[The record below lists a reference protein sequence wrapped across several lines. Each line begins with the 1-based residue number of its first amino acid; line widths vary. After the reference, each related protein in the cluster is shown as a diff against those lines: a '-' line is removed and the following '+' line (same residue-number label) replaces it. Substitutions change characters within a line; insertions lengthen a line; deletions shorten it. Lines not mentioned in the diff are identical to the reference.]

1 LFIFTEIK
9 KNQITGIREKIMT
22 NGLSNFEVLK
32 QKMSTSP
39 KDGFLKGQQPRVGE
53 VLIVDDEESF
63 VLSLAEGLSAYRKF
77 FNLRTAPNGAE
88 AVKVLKLS
96 PIDLV
101 ITDLSMPKM
110 DGFELLAYMNRNYP
124 KIPVILM
131 TAYGTPKIEEIVSNM
146 GIFRYLEKPL
156 DINSVADNIFDALGI
171 RTSPISEEIQ
181 KTDSSHK
188 PSAPFAQRASISAS
202 DVQNKIAL
210 AKKASEEENR
220 AKAEAQTIAAMESK
234 SKTVA
239 TFGSRTSLSA
249 FDLEKLREEARTKSG
264 AKTKDHAEKKSTT
277 DAEKQAAEAAEKRA
291 LLEAKAKAEAE
302 RFAREGAELKIKEAE
317 ERARQESLARE
328 EAQRKAKEAEER
340 ARQESLAREEA
351 QRKAKEAEER
361 AKQEALAREEA
372 VKKAKAEAQA
382 EEKARQEA
390 QAREEAEKKAKVE
403 AKAQAEEKAK
413 QEAELKAKEA
423 QTELTDKTQKD
434 LKKETQQKLSAWK
447 KG

>member
-1 LFIFTEIK
+1 
-9 KNQITGIREKIMT
+9 MT

-171 RTSPISEEIQ
+171 RTSPISEEIR
-181 KTDSSHK
+181 KMDSSYK
-188 PSAPFAQRASISAS
+188 PSAPFAQRAGISAS

-210 AKKASEEENR
+210 VKKASEEEKNR
-220 AKAEAQTIAAMESK
+220 AKAEAQAIAEMESK

-249 FDLEKLREEARTKSG
+249 SDLEKLREEARTKSG

-302 RFAREGAELKIKEAE
+302 RFAREEAELKIKEAE
-317 ERARQESLARE
+317 ERATQEALARE
-328 EAQRKAKEAEER
+328 EAQRKAKDAEER
-340 ARQESLAREEA
+340 ATQEALAREEA

-372 VKKAKAEAQA
+372 IKKAKAEAQAEAKAQA

-390 QAREEAEKKAKVE
+390 QAREEAEKKAKAEAQAE
-403 AKAQAEEKAK
+403 AKAQAEEKAR
-413 QEAELKAKEA
+413 QETELKAKEA
-423 QTELTDKTQKD
+423 QTEVTDKTQKD

>member
-1 LFIFTEIK
+1 M
-9 KNQITGIREKIMT
+9 EKIMT

-32 QKMSTSP
+32 QKISTSP
-39 KDGFLKGQQPRVGE
+39 KDNYLKGQQPHAGE

-63 VLSLAEGLSAYRKF
+63 VLSLAEGLSVYRKF

-96 PIDLV
+96 AIDLV

-124 KIPVILM
+124 KIPVILI

-171 RTSPISEEIQ
+171 RTSPISEEIR
-181 KTDSSHK
+181 KMDSSYK
-188 PSAPFAQRASISAS
+188 PSAPFAQRAGISAS

-210 AKKASEEENR
+210 VKKASEEEKNR
-220 AKAEAQTIAAMESK
+220 AKAEAQAIAEMESK

-239 TFGSRTSLSA
+239 TFGSRNSLSA
-249 FDLEKLREEARTKSG
+249 SGLENLQKQARTKSG

-302 RFAREGAELKIKEAE
+302 RFAREEAELKIKEAE
-317 ERARQESLARE
+317 ERAKQETLARE
-328 EAQRKAKEAEER
+328 EAQRKTR
-340 ARQESLAREEA
+340 D
-351 QRKAKEAEER
+351 AEER
-361 AKQEALAREEA
+361 AKQEALAREEEE
-372 VKKAKAEAQA
+372 KKAKAEAKVQT

-390 QAREEAEKKAKVE
+390 QAREEAEKKAKAE
-403 AKAQAEEKAK
+403 AKAQAEEKAR
-413 QEAELKAKEA
+413 QEAELNAKEA
-423 QTELTDKTQKD
+423 QTQLTDKTQKD
-434 LKKETQQKLSAWK
+434 LKKEKQKKLSAWK
-447 KG
+447 KGK

>member
-1 LFIFTEIK
+1 MIAVVCLFFIETK
-9 KNQITGIREKIMT
+9 KNKITEVMEKIMT

-32 QKMSTSP
+32 QKISTSP
-39 KDGFLKGQQPRVGE
+39 KDSFLKGQQPRVGE

-63 VLSLAEGLSAYRKF
+63 VLSLAEGLSVYRKF
-77 FNLRTAPNGAE
+77 FNVRTAPNGAE
-88 AVKVLKLS
+88 SVKVLKLS

-101 ITDLSMPKM
+101 ITDLNMPKM
-110 DGFELLAYMNRNYP
+110 DGFELLAYMKRNYP

-156 DINSVADNIFDALGI
+156 DIYDIADNIFDALGI
-171 RTSPISEEIQ
+171 KTSPTSEEIQ
-181 KTDSSHK
+181 KTDSPYK
-188 PSAPFAQRASISAS
+188 PSTTFAQRTSISAS

-210 AKKASEEENR
+210 AKKASEEEKNK
-220 AKAEAQTIAAMESK
+220 AKAEAQAIAEMEGK

-249 FDLEKLREEARTKSG
+249 SDLEKLREEARTKLG
-264 AKTKDHAEKKSTT
+264 AKAKDHVEKKSTT
-277 DAEKQAAEAAEKRA
+277 NAEKQAAEAAEKRA

-302 RFAREGAELKIKEAE
+302 RLAREGAERKVKEAE
-317 ERARQESLARE
+317 ERARQEALAREEAQRKAKEAEERAQQEALARE

-340 ARQESLAREEA
+340 ARQE
-351 QRKAKEAEER
+351 
-361 AKQEALAREEA
+361 ALAREEA
-372 VKKAKAEAQA
+372 IKKAKAEAEAKAQA
-382 EEKARQEA
+382 EEKARQED
-390 QAREEAEKKAKVE
+390 
-403 AKAQAEEKAK
+403 
-413 QEAELKAKEA
+413 ELKAKEA
-423 QTELTDKTQKD
+423 QTRVTDKTQKD

>member
-1 LFIFTEIK
+1 
-9 KNQITGIREKIMT
+9 MT

-32 QKMSTSP
+32 QKISTSP
-39 KDGFLKGQQPRVGE
+39 KDNFLKGQQPRVGE

-63 VLSLAEGLSAYRKF
+63 VLSLAEGLSVYRKF

-156 DINSVADNIFDALGI
+156 DINAIADNIFDALGI
-171 RTSPISEEIQ
+171 KTSSISEEIQ
-181 KTDSSHK
+181 KTDSRYK
-188 PSAPFAQRASISAS
+188 PSATPAQRTSISAS

-210 AKKASEEENR
+210 AKKASEEEKNK
-220 AKAEAQTIAAMESK
+220 AKAEAQSIVEMEDK

-249 FDLEKLREEARTKSG
+249 SDLEKLREEARTKMG
-264 AKTKDHAEKKSTT
+264 TKAKNHVEKKSTT
-277 DAEKQAAEAAEKRA
+277 GTEKQAAEAAEKRA
-291 LLEAKAKAEAE
+291 ILEAKAKAEAE
-302 RFAREGAELKIKEAE
+302 RFAREEAESKVKEAE
-317 ERARQESLARE
+317 ERAKQEALARE

-340 ARQESLAREEA
+340 ARQEALAREEA
-351 QRKAKEAEER
+351 QRKVKEAEER

-372 VKKAKAEAQA
+372 IKKAKAEAEAKAQA

-390 QAREEAEKKAKVE
+390 QAKEEAEKKAKAEAE
-403 AKAQAEEKAK
+403 AKAQAEEKAR

-423 QTELTDKTQKD
+423 QTQVADKTQKD